1 MKVTVESIKNLQ
13 VKYKKF
19 KICDANDPTT
29 KIGILFLDISYHDNT
44 DKDKKAQITNQYS
57 LSLKKAC

>member
-1 MKVTVESIKNLQ
+1 MKVKLESIKNLHL
-13 VKYKKF
+13 KYKKF

-44 DKDKKAQITNQYS
+44 DKDKKDQIKN
-57 LSLKKAC
+57 